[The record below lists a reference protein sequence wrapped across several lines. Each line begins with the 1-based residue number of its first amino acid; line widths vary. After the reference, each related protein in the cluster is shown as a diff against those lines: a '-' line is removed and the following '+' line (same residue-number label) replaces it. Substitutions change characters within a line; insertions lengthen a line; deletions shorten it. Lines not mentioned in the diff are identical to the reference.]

1 MVLGGGGCQGF
12 EVKSDE
18 GKAGDALDCA
28 LHCFAVTYLDLE
40 ERRRT

>member
-1 MVLGGGGCQGF
+1 MVLGGGGWQGF

-18 GKAGDALDCA
+18 GKGDALDRA